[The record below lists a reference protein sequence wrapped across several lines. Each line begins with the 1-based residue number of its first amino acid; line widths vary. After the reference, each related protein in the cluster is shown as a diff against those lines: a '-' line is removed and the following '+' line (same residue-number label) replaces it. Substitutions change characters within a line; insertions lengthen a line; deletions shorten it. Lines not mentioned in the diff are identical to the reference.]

1 MANQDDDMEL
11 LRKWRAG
18 DRRAGDVLI
27 RRHYAHAL
35 GIARRRLGNED
46 AAVEATQEA
55 MKVLVQKQ
63 DVVVDDFR
71 AYLGK
76 VVFFTVLTQSKRGGK
91 HQPHDPLEGDEP
103 QPGPAPRGAATVMA
117 HKEEEKLMIKALR
130 SLSID
135 DQLVFYYEFVSDK
148 KRTEIAEL
156 IGVSPKQVYKR
167 VNKAKERLR
176 KRLEE
181 FRDSPVRQS
190 TLGGLDT
197 WLKSMHAKS
206 PDVDAD
212 DEDDERND

>member
-1 MANQDDDMEL
+1 MADEDDDMEL
-11 LRKWRAG
+11 LRRWRAG
-18 DRRAGDVLI
+18 DRRVGDVLI

-35 GIARRRLGNED
+35 GIARRRLGDQD

-63 DVVVDDFR
+63 DVVTDDFR

-76 VVFFTVLTQSKRGGK
+76 VIYFTVLTQSKRRSK
-91 HQPHDPLEGDEP
+91 QQRHDPLEADD
-103 QPGPAPRGAATVMA
+103 PGPGSAPRGAVTVLA
-117 HKEEEKLMIKALR
+117 QREEEKLMVKALR
-130 SLSID
+130 LLSID

-156 IGVSPKQVYKR
+156 VGVSPKQIYKR
-167 VNKAKERLR
+167 VSKAKEHLRARLG
-176 KRLEE
+176 E

-197 WLKSMHAKS
+197 WLRSMHAKAPGS
-206 PDVDAD
+206 
-212 DEDDERND
+212 DDERD